1 MADEAAILE
10 PLTELLRGG
19 DTGARCT
26 AIFSVKERSGGL
38 LVYWH
43 GCLHDMRLERC

>member
-10 PLTELLRGG
+10 PLTELLRGF

-26 AIFSVKERSGGL
+26 AIFSAEEMSSSAEN
-38 LVYWH
+38 LVSPRVA
-43 GCLHDMRLERC
+43 MSRVP